1 MLTEEKWI
9 KNYWI
14 IAAILIYPLLFIWQ
28 GLDFTDLGY
37 CLTNYQQ
44 IFNDPT
50 SISSSFTGTWLTNVI
65 GGLWL
70 TCFGKFGLVGVRFAS
85 VLIVYITILFAYLT
99 LKPYINQRHLLI
111 GLLLALIL
119 IQRSYLIHYNN
130 LTAMLLVIGVF
141 CLIKGL
147 KENENEWIFLAGLV
161 LAVNIFV
168 RISNILGFSLII
180 CIIFYGYLYDIP
192 WKKQMKTIFIFLFGY
207 LTAIAS
213 ILLAM
218 KLIGHYELFLNGFLA
233 LFSMGT
239 SSTSGHGSAAL
250 IKLFIVDH
258 VEAAILLVVGLT
270 LIVLLS
276 KGLNW
281 IKSKS
286 NQVYVVLFIGL
297 IMAIVIISVYQNIYY
312 RYAIIMLVGFLYFI
326 LLAYTFNFYKVT
338 NDFRVLTLVA
348 FVVLLITPLGSDNGM
363 RIATYGMWLAIPI
376 AFSCLMSLS
385 DTITVTKQTRW
396 DYFKPGRSQ
405 TNILICLVLAGFSIF
420 ALVGAW
426 QYTYRDSSNRLA
438 MRYAVNH
445 PLLKGVFTTK
455 ERAITVQQ
463 LVDQLDNY
471 VKPNDYLLAYEAIP
485 MVHYLTNTRPYLYNS
500 WPMLYEPE
508 DFSDALQ
515 RAQYERDMLPVIIR
529 AKCSTIIFNWPEESD
544 LPHSTRHDTDRIIME
559 EFIETEGYRVVWENN
574 TFQILQPPEE

>member
-9 KNYWI
+9 KNHWI

-70 TCFGKFGLVGVRFAS
+70 TCFATFGLVGVRFAS
-85 VLIVYITILFAYLT
+85 VLIVYITMLFVYLT
-99 LKPYINQRHLLI
+99 LKTYINKRYLLI

-119 IQRSYLIHYNN
+119 IQRLYLIHYNN

-141 CLIKGL
+141 LLIKGL
-147 KENENEWIFLAGLV
+147 REQENKWNFLAGLV

-180 CIIFYGYLYDIP
+180 CIIFYGYLYGIP
-192 WKKQMKTIFIFLFGY
+192 GKKQIKTIFIFLFGY
-207 LTAIAS
+207 FTAIAS
-213 ILLAM
+213 ILLVM
-218 KLIGHYELFLNGFLA
+218 KLIGHYELFLSGFQS

-239 SSTSGHGSAAL
+239 SSSSHHGARVL
-250 IKLFIVDH
+250 IKIFILDH
-258 VEAAILLVVGLT
+258 IKAVILLVVGLT
-270 LIVLLS
+270 LIILLS
-276 KGLNW
+276 KGLHW

-297 IMAIVIISVYQNIYY
+297 IMAIAIISVYQSIYY
-312 RYAIIMLVGFLYFI
+312 GYAIVMLVGFLYFI
-326 LLAYTFNFYKVT
+326 LLAYTLNFYKVVD
-338 NDFRVLTLVA
+338 DFRVLTLAA
-348 FVVLLITPLGSDNGM
+348 FIVLIITPLGSNNGM
-363 RIATYGMWLAIPI
+363 GIATYGMWLVIPI
-376 AFSCLMSLS
+376 AFSFLMSLS
-385 DTITVTKQTRW
+385 DTIDVAKQTRW
-396 DYFKPGRSQ
+396 DYFKPGGSQ
-405 TNILICLVLAGFSIF
+405 ANILICLVLAGFSIF
-420 ALVGAW
+420 TLVGAW

-455 ERAITVQQ
+455 ERAVTVRQ

-515 RAQYERDMLPVIIR
+515 RAQYERDTLPVIVR
-529 AKCSTIIFNWPEESD
+529 AKCSTIVFNWPEESD
-544 LPHSTRHDTDRIIME
+544 LPHSTRHDTDRMIME
-559 EFIETEGYRVVWENN
+559 EFIETEGYRVVWGNH